1 MRPEADVDSYVQDL
15 EKHLQMTLFDG
26 MADPEGAVLL
36 VRGALADG
44 DQARAVALAKQTQ
57 RLAAMTPGDPDMAAA
72 ADRARGLVERD
83 PAALQRAA
91 GRYAPGLARA
101 GALEDA
107 GNSWAGRGDQD
118 RAHDLL
124 SQAYALYEELGDA
137 DDLARVRVRPAGRG
151 HPATPLEPRGPA
163 GLRLGQPDRHRAARH
178 RPGGAGAQ
186 QPAGGEPGIPEHAHR
201 RVPPAPHLLEARHH
215 LPGPAGADR
224 RGAGRRGCLVAVSPA
239 GSREAVAGVGPE
251 RVPHG

>member
-1 MRPEADVDSYVQDL
+1 MRPEADVYSYVQDL
-15 EKHLQMTLFDG
+15 EKHLQMTLFGG

-57 RLAAMTPGDPDMAAA
+57 RLSAMTPGDPDMAAA

-118 RAHDLL
+118 RATTLL

-137 DDLARVRVRPAGRG
+137 DDLARVRSSLRAAGIRLHHWSHADRPAFGWDSL
-151 HPATPLEPRGPA
+151 TDTE
-163 GLRLGQPDRHRAARH
+163 
-178 RPGGAGAQ
+178 
-186 QPAGGEPGIPEHAHR
+186 R
-201 RVPPAPHLLEARHH
+201 RVT
-215 LPGPAGADR
+215 D
-224 RGAGRRGCLVAVSPA
+224 LVAQGLSNRQVANRVFLSTHTVAFHLRHIFWKLGITSRVHLARIPA
-239 GSREAVAGVGPE
+239 EQGAEDAS
-251 RVPHG
+251 